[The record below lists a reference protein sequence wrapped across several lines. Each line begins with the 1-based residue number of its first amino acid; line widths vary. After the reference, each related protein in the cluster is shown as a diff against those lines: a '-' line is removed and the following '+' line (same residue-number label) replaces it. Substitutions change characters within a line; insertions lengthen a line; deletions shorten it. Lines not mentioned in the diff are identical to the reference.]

1 MVQTA
6 AQKKAEDARAAQA
19 KRSAKLTPREFEE
32 THERGADG
40 GLECNRRRT
49 NIAFKNVGTN
59 NVTVD
64 LSNCGLEHT
73 LTDPANLTADQK
85 PTEAMYDVVRHYL
98 RMSFTGEIGS
108 GVIKSHSRTVNPWM
122 LWAALVKAYHQEDE
136 ESSQAELEYIF
147 EQFPLMR
154 QILERKPRDNTPL
167 FRIEPGTGDEIPV
180 TEATRLDELMGQII
194 TEYRQYQ
201 ILKADEKPE
210 DRMDQVHIDRLPT
223 AERIHEAIIKDPTII
238 SLEYMLPRDL
248 EELKKC
254 KVAFP
259 EDNTQDNR
267 PYRLEDKIAN
277 PTWEFS
283 SLVTIAE
290 QYKTYRKHQKILDDG
305 AKDGASP
312 TKPVDRIAGTTYAGR
327 QGNKDTT
334 PRVGYGECADYMT
347 GGADGKGCNGN
358 GKVCPRNKSHPPG
371 RFNTIEYKDRATLQA
386 EYEGRMKKNAKHGK
400 GKGKQPYHK
409 GKRPNNP
416 DIICYGCGKKGHPRH
431 RCPEASSEK
440 TVRFAT
446 KGKADDAAKYT
457 KKEISELVV
466 AGVKAAMTDRKRARK
481 RSASTDGYDE
491 SVLDL
496 TDGEEAEVEND
507 KPSSAKKTK
516 KSGINAFTLGKGGGW
531 RTDSHT
537 LLMACTF
544 AAVLMSTCALGL
556 AEQVISPNCTRDAKF
571 NSTADQRISQLDNS
585 SITFTTLTPSL
596 VIMTGL
602 ILVIRR
608 AYTKWRGPITGK
620 YNRRPTEKGRKRT
633 GVFSK
638 RKYSNLH
645 VVTPYTRAHDMVW
658 QSPLVWRNSAGYEI
672 REVGSLVPDRK
683 KKARAS
689 VRQRLIATLRD
700 RKRKAGGP
708 ALDAGTDLPVFDS
721 GANINGTG
729 NPQHFHTM
737 RYFSQPQVI
746 RGAGGT
752 KHQVLGIG
760 SVRFKTKDTD
770 GHEYVVQFDGV
781 RYAPDLTSLY
791 IDTTELRKRD
801 WTVEGGK
808 RHITWTTPSGVQL
821 PLAEIDGNEVL
832 QGTFM
837 SRIDTENHRINGFVS
852 KSFRER
858 IQDMTVQDLTT
869 EVDEGGLNRWQDHH
883 ARLHLAKKGT
893 LVVDKEAPSE
903 WLRVH
908 HSLGHP
914 PARVTAAHCRKY
926 GIALSQVENKFC
938 EACLAA
944 GQKKKPRG
952 KRRKISERPKPLT
965 KFSCDVWGPTKQKS
979 GPKGARWI
987 LMYVDHGTD
996 ECFSYPLAH
1005 LRDIP
1010 ARTAEF
1016 LADVRAGRRTAG
1028 EIDVE
1033 LPVTMHSDSASYFR
1047 SAAMAQVAQQMNTT
1061 LSFSPPETQSKNGKI
1076 ERSFGLIGQ
1085 RALALLIAAGLPESD
1100 WLYAWL
1106 YANQLH
1112 TRTVRNGDKDATS
1125 PYEKRHKT
1133 APGDVTKTHLP
1144 FGARCSAWQPK
1155 QQRDGKLG
1163 ARARLGVVL
1172 GYDDST
1178 QAPIVRVTT
1187 KTGKK
1192 VLRVTAQWRLDP
1204 RLPPGVYEA
1213 GPLLPDLK
1221 GEGEEEQSNPVIQ
1234 MQPEEERVESAED
1247 RATARNKEAYVPPQE
1262 LLAPNGG
1269 QQEGGL
1275 NFEGQEAE
1283 LENEIIEDGPESE
1296 ATLAPGE
1303 AEQPKQYDTV
1313 EVLPGTGYRLVAG
1326 IRTNATEGVGIAPE
1340 KPEVERARTKGVA
1353 YSLKTAIRIWPGY
1366 EKALRKAAKVEID
1379 GLRNMCLEPI
1389 PQDEFTEED
1398 RVKMT
1403 TLSTLYSLKWE
1414 GELFSKGKMRAVFRG
1429 EQEVKD
1435 EDYIESST
1443 TVPRLSSIRAFLAM
1457 TPREGVKWGS
1467 LRMDVSQAYL
1477 KAELEPIPAN
1487 NRRVIGLPA
1496 DVTPRWPNG
1505 EPVRFKLTHSLYGMH
1520 SAGKMWE
1527 EKMAA
1532 YLKYLGFTRNAHEP
1546 NLWKKG
1552 DLHVV
1557 VYVDDLAVRG
1567 PQAQIDWFAKEMAR
1581 EFGNVK
1587 PKPLDFLLGVHIV
1600 HDIHTGSLGMHS
1612 ASYIDGMVATEG
1624 MDNLKG
1630 RELPLPPGTRIT
1642 STQRDKVPCAKR
1654 TKEYQRIL
1662 GQVSY
1667 LATWTHPDLSY
1678 PMSALASVASA
1689 PTGQHLKMLKRTV
1702 GYLKSTGRSLGLK
1715 WLSPLEMT
1723 DLNNKIKTTHE
1734 EAAAVA
1740 TNTSPN
1746 PPPIQ
1751 WEPNVLQVWA
1761 DASWAQEDNS
1771 CSQSGFVAMMNGG
1784 PVHWYS
1790 KRQEFAALS
1799 STEAEIMA
1807 AVTALR
1813 YTLHMKA
1820 MLEDMGLPQGAIRIH
1835 VDAMNAIRY
1844 CTEEKISQR
1853 NHHIGV
1859 RYHRMRHHVKVGD
1872 VEVVFCRTVD
1882 MLADTATKNAAEEQ
1896 FKGVIDTVMHDFGA
1910 DACQVETAK

>member
-1 MVQTA
+1 MSQASELLPSVISDNWAGDIKFNATA
-6 AQKKAEDARAAQA
+6 CYQ
-19 KRSAKLTPREFEE
+19 
-32 THERGADG
+32 H
-40 GLECNRRRT
+40 
-49 NIAFKNVGTN
+49 
-59 NVTVD
+59 
-64 LSNCGLEHT
+64 
-73 LTDPANLTADQK
+73 
-85 PTEAMYDVVRHYL
+85 
-98 RMSFTGEIGS
+98 
-108 GVIKSHSRTVNPWM
+108 KSPPD
-122 LWAALVKAYHQEDE
+122 HQE
-136 ESSQAELEYIF
+136 S
-147 EQFPLMR
+147 
-154 QILERKPRDNTPL
+154 
-167 FRIEPGTGDEIPV
+167 
-180 TEATRLDELMGQII
+180 
-194 TEYRQYQ
+194 
-201 ILKADEKPE
+201 
-210 DRMDQVHIDRLPT
+210 
-223 AERIHEAIIKDPTII
+223 
-238 SLEYMLPRDL
+238 
-248 EELKKC
+248 
-254 KVAFP
+254 
-259 EDNTQDNR
+259 
-267 PYRLEDKIAN
+267 
-277 PTWEFS
+277 
-283 SLVTIAE
+283 
-290 QYKTYRKHQKILDDG
+290 
-305 AKDGASP
+305 
-312 TKPVDRIAGTTYAGR
+312 
-327 QGNKDTT
+327 
-334 PRVGYGECADYMT
+334 
-347 GGADGKGCNGN
+347 
-358 GKVCPRNKSHPPG
+358 
-371 RFNTIEYKDRATLQA
+371 
-386 EYEGRMKKNAKHGK
+386 
-400 GKGKQPYHK
+400 
-409 GKRPNNP
+409 
-416 DIICYGCGKKGHPRH
+416 
-431 RCPEASSEK
+431 
-440 TVRFAT
+440 
-446 KGKADDAAKYT
+446 
-457 KKEISELVV
+457 
-466 AGVKAAMTDRKRARK
+466 
-481 RSASTDGYDE
+481 
-491 SVLDL
+491 
-496 TDGEEAEVEND
+496 
-507 KPSSAKKTK
+507 
-516 KSGINAFTLGKGGGW
+516 
-531 RTDSHT
+531 
-537 LLMACTF
+537 
-544 AAVLMSTCALGL
+544 
-556 AEQVISPNCTRDAKF
+556 
-571 NSTADQRISQLDNS
+571 
-585 SITFTTLTPSL
+585 TFTTLTPSL

-608 AYTKWRGPITGK
+608 AYNKWRGPITGK
-620 YNRRPTEKGRKRT
+620 YNRRPTENDKNKKCMS
-633 GVFSK
+633 SK

-645 VVTPYTRAHDMVW
+645 VVTPSTRAHSLVW
-658 QSPLVWRNSAGYEI
+658 QSPLVWRNSEGYEI
-672 REVGSLVPDRK
+672 REVGSLVPDRRHK
-683 KKARAS
+683 GRAS
-689 VRQRLIATLRD
+689 VRQRLIATM

-708 ALDAGTDLPVFDS
+708 PLDNNTTNLPVFDS
-721 GANINGTG
+721 GANICGTG
-729 NPQHFHTM
+729 DLQHFHTM
-737 RYFSQPQVI
+737 RFFSQPQVLH
-746 RGAGGT
+746 GAGGT

-760 SVRFKTKDTD
+760 SVRFKTRDTD
-770 GHEYVVQFDGV
+770 GHPCVVQFDGV

-791 IDTTELRKRD
+791 IDTTELRRRD
-801 WTVEGGK
+801 WKVEGGK
-808 RHITWTTPSGVQL
+808 RHITWTTPSGVRL
-821 PLAEIDGNEVL
+821 PLVEIDGNECL

-837 SRIDTENHRINGFVS
+837 SRIDAENHRINGFVS

-858 IQDMTVQDLTT
+858 IQEMTVQDLTA
-869 EVDEGGLNRWQDHH
+869 EVDKGGLNRWQDHH
-883 ARLHLAKKGT
+883 IRLHLAEKGT
-893 LVVDKEAPSE
+893 LVVDKEGQSE
-903 WLRVH
+903 WLRIH

-938 EACLAA
+938 EACLMA

-952 KRRKISERPKPLT
+952 KRRKVSTRPPPLT

-996 ECFSYPLAH
+996 QCFSYPLAH

-1016 LADVRAGRRTAG
+1016 LADIRVGRRTAG
-1028 EIDVE
+1028 EIGVE

-1061 LSFSPPETQSKNGKI
+1061 LSFSPPETQNKNGKI
-1076 ERSFGLIGQ
+1076 ERCFGLIGK
-1085 RALALLIAAGLPESD
+1085 RALALLVAAGLPERD

-1112 TRTVRNGDKDATS
+1112 TRTVRNGDKGATS
-1125 PYEKRHKT
+1125 PHEKRHGT

-1144 FGARCSAWQPK
+1144 FGARCSVWQPK

-1204 RLPPGVYEA
+1204 RLPPGVYDI

-1221 GEGEEEQSNPVIQ
+1221 AEGEEEESNPVIQ
-1234 MQPEEERVESAED
+1234 KQPDEERVGSTED
-1247 RATARNKEAYVPPQE
+1247 HATDRNPKAYMPPQE
-1262 LLAPNGG
+1262 LLVPNGG
-1269 QQEGGL
+1269 QPGREP
-1275 NFEGQEAE
+1275 NFEGQEEA
-1283 LENEIIEDGPESE
+1283 LDNETMGDEPE
-1296 ATLAPGE
+1296 AVPPPGE

-1326 IRTNATEGVGIAPE
+1326 IRTNATGGVGIASE
-1340 KPEVERARTKGVA
+1340 RPEVERARAKGIA

-1366 EKALRKAAKVEID
+1366 EKALRKAAKVEVD
-1379 GLRNMCLEPI
+1379 GLKDMCLEPI

-1398 RVKMT
+1398 RVNMT

-1414 GELFSKGKMRAVFRG
+1414 GELFSKGKMRAVFGG
-1429 EQEVKD
+1429 EQEVKF

-1457 TPREGVKWGS
+1457 SPKEGVRWGS

-1477 KAELEPIPAN
+1477 KADLEPTPAN
-1487 NRRVIGLPA
+1487 NRRVVGLPA

-1505 EPVRFKLTHSLYGMH
+1505 EPVRFKLTHSLHGMH

-1532 YLKYLGFTRNAHEP
+1532 HLRYLGFTRNTHEP

-1567 PQAQIDWFAKEMAR
+1567 PQANIDWFAKEMAR

-1587 PKPLDFLLGVHIV
+1587 PKPLDFLLGIHIV
-1600 HDIHTGSLGMHS
+1600 HDTNTGSLGVHS

-1624 MDNLKG
+1624 MENLKG

-1642 STQRDKVPCAKR
+1642 STQRDKVPCATR

-1715 WLSPLEMT
+1715 WLSPLEMSV
-1723 DLNNKIKTTHE
+1723 LNSQIKTTHE
-1734 EAAAVA
+1734 KAVA
-1740 TNTSPN
+1740 TTVRSANATPN

-1820 MLEDMGLPQGAIRIH
+1820 MLEDMGLPQGAVRIH

-1872 VEVVFCRTVD
+1872 VEVIFCRTVD

-1910 DACQVETAK
+1910 DACRVETAK